1 MVHCILKTA
10 IHPLAEFIFKYLSI
24 LHFLAA
30 KYAKGLFENRYGSNN
45 DADYCADDGQFCHLS
60 KPGNSNV
67 TTDETRVPSG
77 NGETLSSLIIPQKC
91 ISFFVLP
98 YNLTWHHR

>member
-30 KYAKGLFENRYGSNN
+30 KYAKGLFENRYGSSN
-45 DADYCADDGQFCHLS
+45 DDAGHCHNPDWNWHNLGWHDAEGHDE
-60 KPGNSNV
+60 GN
-67 TTDETRVPSG
+67 DEEMS
-77 NGETLSSLIIPQKC
+77 ETG
-91 ISFFVLP
+91 
-98 YNLTWHHR
+98 